1 MEQTFSL
8 DDARRLAQSCRDLSA
23 GLNAVIDLPVTYR
36 AAIQSQADALADGG
50 ELTSL
55 AERDLI
61 SGAKGTALSDFRTL
75 LVTLYAY
82 RLALPAADECHAVQ
96 DRHAAEIDRDLRTLS
111 GIDSR
116 LKWLFSGSEKKAA
129 WADACARLSALLRGG
144 YAAEAA
150 KAVAGVRTISDV
162 TFDEAAAAL
171 DREPAAFADALR
183 ACLADNLHP
192 AATLP
197 AIDALTGQYAAQQA
211 RLASLRETVDTA
223 RNNVRAAAQQLAA
236 EKALDALEAIPVEEL
251 NRDKNGI
258 RVKLLRDGGF
268 NTIAD
273 VYTAAEH
280 ELASIRGISEDAA
293 HRIREIA
300 RGYALSARMGLKLR
314 LTADDRSP
322 AAEALVSRL
331 YRYRTIH
338 AAESALTAVEAGY
351 GADIAAALAALA
363 AVNDSRFWFFRSEA
377 DRQSA
382 RDAYRKLSSLSA
394 ADGDAQIRPI
404 EDKLRAA
411 LPSDDDIWDDF
422 TRNAAQYIVLLEEA
436 SPDLFR
442 GGDMTYGL
450 PDELAQNVRD
460 EALYPDGLKC
470 TLRRYQEWGVKYIL
484 HQEKVLLGDEMGL
497 GKTVQAIAAMV
508 SLRNGGQ
515 THFVVV
521 CPASV
526 LANWCRE
533 IPQHSTLRVTQ
544 VYGENRERERTE
556 WLETGGV
563 AVTTYE
569 TTEHFALEEDFRFS
583 MLVVDEAHYIKN
595 PNTKR
600 SKNVTALCAHADRLL
615 FMTGTALENKVDEM
629 IALIRILRPD
639 IARQLRMVSYLSGAP
654 QFREK
659 IAPVYYRRR
668 REDVLTEL
676 PELIESREWCRMT
689 PEEEKIYEDCVR
701 KKLYAESRRVSWN
714 APDLE
719 QSSKARRMR
728 ELIDAAEDDGRK
740 VLIFTFFLETAQ
752 RVRELLGDRCLEP
765 INGSVPPQRRQEIVD
780 EFEAAPAGSVLL
792 AQIQAGGT
800 GLNIQS
806 ASVVILCEPQFKPS
820 TENQAISRAYRM
832 GQARSVLVHRLLCED
847 SVDERIVER
856 LERKQDIFDAF
867 ADTSA
872 AAEEDLALDDKTF
885 GSILQEELDRIN
897 AKYDPPL

>member
-1 MEQTFSL
+1 MEHSFSL
-8 DDARRLAQSCRDLSA
+8 DDARRLARSCRDLSA
-23 GLNAVIDLPVTYR
+23 SLNTIIDLPAIYR
-36 AAIQSQADALADGG
+36 TSVQSQADALADDGG
-50 ELTSL
+50 LTAL

-61 SGAKGTALSDFRTL
+61 SHAPGTTLPGFRTL

-82 RLALPAADECHAVQ
+82 QLSLPAAEECRAVL
-96 DRHAAEIDRDLRTLS
+96 DRHASELNRDLKNVKS
-111 GIDSR
+111 IDSR
-116 LKWLFSGSEKKAA
+116 LQWLFSGAQKKAA
-129 WADACARLSALLRGG
+129 WTDACARLSTLLRGG

-150 KAVAGVRTISDV
+150 RAVARVRTISDL
-162 TFDEAAAAL
+162 TYDEAAAAL
-171 DREPAAFADALR
+171 TPDPAAFADALR
-183 ACLADNLHP
+183 ACLADDPPP

-197 AIDALTGQYAAQQA
+197 AIDALTEQYAAQQD
-211 RLASLRETVDTA
+211 RLTALREMVDST
-223 RNNVRAAAQQLAA
+223 RKSVRDAAQQLAA
-236 EKALDALEAIPVEEL
+236 EKTLETLEALPVEEL

-258 RVKLLRDGGF
+258 RVKLLREAGYE
-268 NTIAD
+268 TIAD

-280 ELASIRGISEDAA
+280 DLASIRGISEDAA
-293 HRIREIA
+293 HLIHEIA
-300 RGYALSARMGLKLR
+300 FRYAMSARMGLKLR
-314 LTADDRSP
+314 LTADDRTP
-322 AAEALVSRL
+322 AAEALVGRL
-331 YRYRTIH
+331 YRYRTTH
-338 AAESALTAVEAGY
+338 DAEGSLAAVEAGY
-351 GADIAAALAALA
+351 GAEIAAALSSLA
-363 AVNDSRFWFFRSEA
+363 AANDSRFWFLRSEA
-377 DRQSA
+377 QRQAA
-382 RDAYRKLSSLSA
+382 RDAYQKLTSLSA
-394 ADGDAQIRPI
+394 ADGDAQIRAV
-404 EDKLRAA
+404 EDSLRAA
-411 LPSDDDIWDDF
+411 LPADDDIWDDF
-422 TRNAAQYIVLLEEA
+422 THNAAQYIVLLEEA

-442 GGDMTYGL
+442 GGGTTYGL
-450 PDELAQNVRD
+450 PEELAQNIRD
-460 EALYPDGLKC
+460 EILYPDGLKC

-508 SLRNGGQ
+508 SLRNSGQ
-515 THFVVV
+515 THFVVI

-544 VYGENRERERTE
+544 VYGENRERELAE

-569 TTEHFALEEDFRFS
+569 ATEHFALAEDYRFS

-595 PNTKR
+595 PHTR
-600 SKNVTALCAHADRLL
+600 RAKNVTALCAHADRLL

-629 IALIRILRPD
+629 IALIRVLRPD
-639 IARQLRMVSYLSGAP
+639 IARQLRVVSYLSGAP

-689 PEEEKIYEDCVR
+689 PEEESVYENCVR
-701 KKLYAESRRVSWN
+701 KKLYTESRRVSWN
-714 APDLE
+714 APDPE
-719 QSSKARRMR
+719 KSSKARRMR
-728 ELIDAAEDDGRK
+728 ELIEEAEDDGRK

-752 RVRELLGDRCLEP
+752 RVREILGDRCLEP

-780 EFEAAPAGSVLL
+780 EFNAAPAGSVLL

-832 GQARSVLVHRLLCED
+832 GQARTVLVYRLLCED

-856 LERKQDIFDAF
+856 LEQKQDIFDAF
-867 ADTSA
+867 ADTSS
-872 AAEEDLALDDKTF
+872 AAETDLALDDKAF

-897 AKYDPPL
+897 AKYDAAL